1 MATPDSVYEPE
12 GPDGS
17 ALRRRE
23 LGQTSAR
30 SLLLT
35 VLGEFVLPAGEPV
48 WTRALLDVL
57 GALGVEA
64 KSARQ
69 ALARTAGEGLLTSD
83 RDGRRV
89 RWSLTPAGSEL
100 LSDGAARIYGFGRPT
115 TGWDGRWLVLL
126 ASVPESRRRLRHR
139 LRTRL
144 AWAGLGS
151 PAPGVWVSP
160 DPGKEARVAAV
171 LDELDLTGSGY
182 SFVGHYGGIG
192 RADDI
197 VAQAWDLDVVERAY
211 SEFLDE
217 FGPHLG
223 PGASGRSEP
232 GPAAS
237 GRSTTG
243 HAASGPAAS
252 GPARAGAA
260 ASGHTAAS
268 TAAAADAGGGDDG
281 DGVLARQ
288 VRLVHAWRRFPFL
301 DPELPAELLPEHWAG
316 SRATEL
322 FTTLHERWDAPA
334 RAAWADLAR
343 RA

>member
-171 LDELDLTGSGY
+171 LDELDLAGSGY
-182 SFVGHYGGIG
+182 SFVGHYGAIG

-217 FGPHLG
+217 FGPHLD
-223 PGASGRSEP
+223 AVS
-232 GPAAS
+232 AAS
-237 GRSTTG
+237 C
-243 HAASGPAAS
+243 
-252 GPARAGAA
+252 
-260 ASGHTAAS
+260 
-268 TAAAADAGGGDDG
+268 AAAATSAPGAAGPATDDGGDG
-281 DGVLARQ
+281 DGDGDVLARQ

-301 DPELPAELLPEHWAG
+301 DPELPAELLPEQWAG
-316 SRATEL
+316 SRAAEL

-334 RAAWADLAR
+334 RAAWADLTR

>member
-171 LDELDLTGSGY
+171 LDELDLAGSGY

-211 SEFLDE
+211 SAFLDE
-217 FGPHLG
+217 FGPHLA
-223 PGASGRSEP
+223 PDSGASSAAAA
-232 GPAAS
+232 GPATA
-237 GRSTTG
+237 GTATPG
-243 HAASGPAAS
+243 HAPPDPAAS
-252 GPARAGAA
+252 GPVASGLA
-260 ASGHTAAS
+260 ASDRGAGGPAAP
-268 TAAAADAGGGDDG
+268 AADDG
-281 DGVLARQ
+281 CDVLARQ

-301 DPELPAELLPEHWAG
+301 DPELPAELLPEQWAG
-316 SRATEL
+316 ARAAEL